1 MMKVTFKMEPLTCP
15 SCIKKIENAVMK
27 IQGVESVDVLFHAG
41 KVKVVYNDE
50 LVSALKVEE
59 TIVRLGYP
67 VLSTKV
73 A

>member
-41 KVKVVYNDE
+41 KVKVVYNEE

>member
-1 MMKVTFKMEPLTCP
+1 MMKVTFQMEPLTCP

-27 IQGVESVDVLFHAG
+27 IQGVESVNVLFHAG
-41 KVKVVYNDE
+41 KVKVVYNEE

>member
-67 VLSTKV
+67 VLTTKD

>member
-27 IQGVESVDVLFHAG
+27 IQGVESVNVLFHAG